1 MATGGDLVR
10 VADGEAAA
18 LGAGDTV
25 GGAKLRV
32 LETEVEP
39 ETDCGDR
46 VGESE
51 PLVEAAPDRD
61 ADAGEDRDVEA
72 EGLVPPLH
80 RPKPAGM
87 RRVGWGGEGRRRYWV
102 PLRDEGGGGCNSLA
116 LLLGGKFRMTSSHSY
131 SVIAGLCRQGPDRPA
146 RPSSCHLTLSND
158 NKPVRVPPGE
168 LLVSELGW

>member
-1 MATGGDLVR
+1 VR
-10 VADGEAAA
+10 VAEREAAA

-32 LETEVEP
+32 LVTEVEP

-51 PLVEAAPDRD
+51 PLALVEAAPDRD

-80 RPKPAGM
+80 RPKPA
-87 RRVGWGGEGRRRYWV
+87 
-102 PLRDEGGGGCNSLA
+102 
-116 LLLGGKFRMTSSHSY
+116 
-131 SVIAGLCRQGPDRPA
+131 
-146 RPSSCHLTLSND
+146 
-158 NKPVRVPPGE
+158 
-168 LLVSELGW
+168 